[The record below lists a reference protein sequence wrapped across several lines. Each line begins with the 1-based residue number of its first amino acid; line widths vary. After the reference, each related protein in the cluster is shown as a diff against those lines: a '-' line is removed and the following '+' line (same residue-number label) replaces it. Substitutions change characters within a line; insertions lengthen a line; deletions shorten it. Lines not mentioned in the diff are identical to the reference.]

1 MKACLVC
8 LLASAIIHL
17 VFAFLPQSPLRSS
30 TQHVPGNYLD
40 CVVLTETVFGTLR
53 CFYAWDVTNSRTI
66 RPLPT
71 AKPTNNGE
79 LLWPV
84 NSFKFGERLKIC
96 DIVLPDTLYPHKYE
110 DIAGSIIRN
119 NVPPMSSSDVSKML
133 ETSSKFIAN
142 GGIDLGLPFRNYC
155 EEGEACHSMFIVKLR
170 TETSTSLDGVGSLI
184 LTSTECGLVNLRV
197 TSVAQRLEG
206 PRSYPPGSLVIVG
219 LARGWNGGSS
229 GYFNPKRC
237 YLMVIGII
245 SPESQDTTDGAEVVK
260 LSRKGGVVVQDCDV
274 YIGRRVARGG
284 WNLPSSK
291 WHNPFVAKDSNPE
304 SVQEA
309 VNLYEKYVRKSPGLM
324 DSIEELRGKRL
335 GCWCKTSP
343 GAPCHGDV
351 LVKLLN
357 EAEVENYV

>member
-1 MKACLVC
+1 VNTLMLRSVPWVIWPGKLNVVIVFVMPDFDVVCLVC
-8 LLASAIIHL
+8 RIILNDLDEPVFQKLFSPDWEKGLDDSNYIATAIATMKDYLQDFSHWL
-17 VFAFLPQSPLRSS
+17 VE
-30 TQHVPGNYLD
+30 Y
-40 CVVLTETVFGTLR
+40 
-53 CFYAWDVTNSRTI
+53 FYCKLV
-66 RPLPT
+66 
-71 AKPTNNGE
+71 
-79 LLWPV
+79 
-84 NSFKFGERLKIC
+84 
-96 DIVLPDTLYPHKYE
+96 YE
-110 DIAGSIIRN
+110 M
-119 NVPPMSSSDVSKML
+119 MSK
-133 ETSSKFIAN
+133 
-142 GGIDLGLPFRNYC
+142 
-155 EEGEACHSMFIVKLR
+155 FIVKLR

-206 PRSYPPGSLVIVG
+206 PRSYPPGSLVILG

-291 WHNPFVAKDSNPE
+291 WHNPHVAKDSNPE

-309 VNLYEKYVRKSPGLM
+309 VNLYEKYVRKSPSLM

-357 EAEVENYV
+357 EAKVENYV